1 MQYNFD
7 PDAHINRKKLL
18 NILKTLIFEILST
31 STYLKLAVKYLSSR
45 NKKIDINETIMN
57 SFAMGNVNGAF
68 NNGIIGLPRL
78 FKRIPKLAKIITP
91 IAVSV

>member
-1 MQYNFD
+1 VDQVQYMQYNFD

-45 NKKIDINETIMN
+45 NKKIDINTIT
-57 SFAMGNVNGAF
+57 F
-68 NNGIIGLPRL
+68 NNGIIGLPKL
-78 FKRIPKLAKIITP
+78 FKRIPKLAKLITP